1 MTTLEAVVKNADRMM
16 TSVRALSSGVEVTFA
31 DGCSGVIPFG
41 DTRGMEGKQLAG
53 VELPSPHEIVLLT
66 TTGESVEIPWDFARH
81 YCDPSYRVRA
91 KSDASRG
98 RRALGR
104 RIRKLRKEAG
114 MTQERLAEAAEIG
127 RVTLVRIESGEQYPR
142 FETLSALAGALQRPT
157 TELLMDDH
165 E

>member
-1 MTTLEAVVKNADRMM
+1 MTALEAVVKNADRLM

-31 DGCSGVIPFG
+31 DGRSGVIPFS
-41 DTRGMEGKQLAG
+41 DTRGMEGERLAG

-66 TTGESVEIPWDFARH
+66 ATGESVDIPWDFARH
-81 YCDPSYRVRA
+81 YCDPSYRSRA
-91 KSDASRG
+91 KSTASRG

-104 RIRKLRKEAG
+104 RIRKLRKETG

-127 RVTLVRIESGEQYPR
+127 RVTLVRIESGEQSPR
-142 FETLSALAGALQRPT
+142 FETLAALADALRRPT

>member
-1 MTTLEAVVKNADRMM
+1 MAVLEAVVKNADQLMI
-16 TSVRALSSGVEVTFA
+16 SVRALSSGVEVTFA
-31 DGCSGVIPFG
+31 DGRSGVIPFG

-66 TTGESVEIPWDFARH
+66 TMGESVEVPWDFARH
-81 YCDPSYRVRA
+81 YCDPSYRSRA
-91 KSDASRG
+91 KSTASRG

-127 RVTLVRIESGEQYPR
+127 RVTLVRIESGEQSPR